1 MHARPPQDFP
11 RRAGAAAAVAYL
23 TVTVA
28 PAPSRAALALSADS
42 LLACSSTGLG
52 APSTRSLAS
61 LRPRLVRVRTSLMTW
76 IFFSPA
82 ASRMTSN
89 SSFSSTSSA
98 APAPAPLVAGPAT
111 ATGAAALTSN
121 VSSNCL
127 TNAESSSSVI
137 SLNASSSSS
146 LLSFAIACFLFLF
159 CVCPRGATPLQP
171 PAAEPKALREWT
183 SAFLVFRAC
192 LVFRA
197 RLAAPAASLL
207 LQRGEQPGHL
217 GRQRRE
223 RGRRAG
229 QRGFHRARQLGQQ
242 HLARLEIGQPDDL
255 VRRHRL
261 PVEHAALDHKERVRP
276 GEVAQPLGRLDDVAL
291 DERDGRGADQQVA
304 QLPRHARL
312 GRGDLVERVVHHRER
327 RVLAERPA
335 QLAQLGHGK
344 AAVLGQHR
352 ARRALEALG
361 DLGDRGLFLR
371 PRHGPPFSVRSAPQR
386 GPPDYVRRRRR
397 AQEVRT
403 PRAQA
408 HGASAADQDS

>member
-1 MHARPPQDFP
+1 MRCAGEAGDPNPRPVSPAHHG
-11 RRAGAAAAVAYL
+11 RRQVCPAGFDRPGTDLLPNCYL

-28 PAPSRAALALSADS
+28 PAPSSWAFALSAVS
-42 LLACSSTGLG
+42 LLTCSSSGLG

-61 LRPRLVRVRTSLMTW
+61 FRPRLVRVRTSLMTW

-121 VSSNCL
+121 VSSNCF

-207 LQRGEQPGHL
+207 LQRGEQPGH
-217 GRQRRE
+217 
-223 RGRRAG
+223 
-229 QRGFHRARQLGQQ
+229 
-242 HLARLEIGQPDDL
+242 
-255 VRRHRL
+255 
-261 PVEHAALDHKERVRP
+261 
-276 GEVAQPLGRLDDVAL
+276 
-291 DERDGRGADQQVA
+291 
-304 QLPRHARL
+304 
-312 GRGDLVERVVHHRER
+312 
-327 RVLAERPA
+327 
-335 QLAQLGHGK
+335 
-344 AAVLGQHR
+344 
-352 ARRALEALG
+352 
-361 DLGDRGLFLR
+361 
-371 PRHGPPFSVRSAPQR
+371 
-386 GPPDYVRRRRR
+386 
-397 AQEVRT
+397 
-403 PRAQA
+403 
-408 HGASAADQDS
+408 